1 MDQTP
6 KIEGARGVL
15 VWAGLG
21 NPGARGLLGAVAIGS
36 LAYAI
41 GQPSCCFD
49 DEGRLRPLKCVSNAP
64 EATNAHFLLIPIV
77 AGGIVALVT

>member
-36 LAYAI
+36 LAENPGATPVATLL
-41 GQPSCCFD
+41 GQS
-49 DEGRLRPLKCVSNAP
+49 ERPLEILWAP
-64 EATNAHFLLIPIV
+64 
-77 AGGIVALVT
+77 